1 MNSITITDFQHW
13 RDVAREAVTS
23 NVVPHD
29 VDLKE
34 NDGQATLFGNSND
47 EAESLFKRTGE
58 TPKQSIDAATTRT
71 FNVDRNFISLAET
84 VGYHRDP
91 SRWNLLYRILW
102 RIAGNEPHLLQI
114 TTDDDVLRL
123 HKMEKEV
130 RRDAHKMK
138 AFVRFR
144 KIIRDGDEYFI
155 AWHRPD
161 HRIVRKVAP
170 FFSRRFK
177 GMNWTI
183 LTPDES
189 VVWDQKSL
197 NYGDGVP
204 RSAAPDFDELE
215 ELWKTYYANIF
226 NPARV
231 KIKMMKSEMP
241 VRHWPTLPE
250 AEIIAD
256 LLTAAPTRVEEMIER
271 HEGFA
276 ETALAVIDQL
286 PPATTL
292 GQLAETA
299 KSCTACDLYCDA
311 TQVVFGHG
319 PANAPI
325 VLVGEQPGDQEDLA
339 GQPFVGPAGK
349 ILDEALIAAGI
360 ERESIYVT
368 NIVKHFKHKPT
379 QTPQGK
385 KRLHQRP
392 NAREIRCCRPWFDAE
407 WSLLTDAKVLVCL
420 GATAAS
426 AIIGPEFRITKGRG
440 RAVATDYCEDTIATW
455 HPSAI
460 LRTPDQEN
468 KTQKFQQLV
477 SDLVLGRAVE
487 SEGQAK

>member
-1 MNSITITDFQHW
+1 M
-13 RDVAREAVTS
+13 VAPR
-23 NVVPHD
+23 D

-34 NDGQATLFGNSND
+34 DDGQSTLFGNSD
-47 EAESLFKRTGE
+47 DDVDSLFEQAGVT
-58 TPKQSIDAATTRT
+58 TPRT
-71 FNVDRNFISLAET
+71 FNVDRKFISLAQT
-84 VGYHRDP
+84 VGFHRDP
-91 SRWNLLYRILW
+91 TRWNLLYRILW
-102 RIAGNEPHLLQI
+102 RIAGDEPHLLQI

-144 KIIRDGDEYFI
+144 KVIRDGVEYFI

-189 VVWDQKSL
+189 VVWDQESL
-197 NYGDGVP
+197 KYGDGVP

-231 KIKMMKSEMP
+231 KVKMMKSEMP
-241 VRHWPTLPE
+241 VRHWATLPE
-250 AEIIAD
+250 ADIIAD
-256 LLTAAPTRVEEMIER
+256 LLTAAPTRVEEMIEK

-276 ETALAVIDQL
+276 ETASAVINLL

-292 GQLAETA
+292 NQLAEAA
-299 KSCTACDLYCDA
+299 KGCAACDLYRDA
-311 TQVVFGHG
+311 TQVVFGQG
-319 PANAPI
+319 PVNAAI
-325 VLVGEQPGDQEDLA
+325 VLVGEQPGDQEDRA
-339 GQPFVGPAGK
+339 GEPFVGPAGK
-349 ILDEALIAAGI
+349 ILNEALASAGI

-368 NIVKHFKHKPT
+368 NIVKHFKHTPT
-379 QTPQGK
+379 QTPRGK

-407 WSLLTDAKVLVCL
+407 WELLTEAKVLVCL

-440 RAVATDYCEDTIATW
+440 RAVATNYSDQTIATW

-460 LRTPDQEN
+460 LRTPDADAQN
-468 KTQKFQQLV
+468 QKMQQLV
-477 SDLVLGRAVE
+477 SDLAMAVSV
-487 SEGQAK
+487 SE

>member
-1 MNSITITDFQHW
+1 
-13 RDVAREAVTS
+13 
-23 NVVPHD
+23 
-29 VDLKE
+29 
-34 NDGQATLFGNSND
+34 
-47 EAESLFKRTGE
+47 
-58 TPKQSIDAATTRT
+58 
-71 FNVDRNFISLAET
+71 
-84 VGYHRDP
+84 
-91 SRWNLLYRILW
+91 
-102 RIAGNEPHLLQI
+102 
-114 TTDDDVLRL
+114 
-123 HKMEKEV
+123 MEKEV

-144 KIIRDGDEYFI
+144 KIIRDGEEYFI

-189 VVWDQKSL
+189 VVWDQESL
-197 NYGDGVP
+197 QYGDGVP

-241 VRHWPTLPE
+241 VRHWATLPE

-256 LLTAAPTRVEEMIER
+256 LLTAAPTRVEQMIAR

-276 ETALAVIDQL
+276 ETADVVINQL
-286 PPATTL
+286 PPATSL
-292 GQLAETA
+292 SQLAEAA
-299 KSCTACDLYCDA
+299 KSCTACDLYRDA

-319 PANAPI
+319 PTNASI

-339 GQPFVGPAGK
+339 GRPFVGPAGK

-360 ERESIYVT
+360 ERELIYVT

-379 QTPQGK
+379 ETPRGK

-407 WSLLTDAKVLVCL
+407 WKLLTDAKSLICL
-420 GATAAS
+420 GATAAN
-426 AIIGPEFRITKGRG
+426 AIISPEFRITKGRG
-440 RAVATDYCEDTIATW
+440 RVVATDYCHQTIATW

-460 LRTPDQEN
+460 LRTPDADAKN
-468 KTQKFQQLV
+468 QKMQQLIN
-477 SDLVLGRAVE
+477 DLALAIV
-487 SEGQAK
+487 